1 MKRSRNVEQKPQQPA
16 DQHGPG
22 YDNDVSTK
30 SWLRNGDATSKPA
43 FDQGNAWRGGKLRK
57 D

>member
-30 SWLRNGDATSKPA
+30 SWLRNGDATSKPQ